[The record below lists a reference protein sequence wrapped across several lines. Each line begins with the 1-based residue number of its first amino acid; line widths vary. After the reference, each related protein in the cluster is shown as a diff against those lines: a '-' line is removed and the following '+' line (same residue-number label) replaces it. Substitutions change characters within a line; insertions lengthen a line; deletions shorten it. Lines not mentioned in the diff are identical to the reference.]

1 MSMNYI
7 RVILFLAIILT
18 IIYTAG
24 YVNYAVLKVYYNTQ
38 YWWKYFKYTYIIIA
52 GITPLLLIGA
62 RILEQRFDLQRLAGF
77 DTFFGALLGLLLNM
91 FVISCI
97 IGIMLLLLKICS
109 LQIPVFVISG
119 LYIFVIVITM
129 YGIGNAF
136 RIKEVTYTIDTVPSL
151 AGKKVILFSDTHAGS
166 IYSSKTINKVVN
178 LINKENPN
186 FVLFAG
192 DAVDGPKINYEE
204 TFKGLA
210 LSSSPIFYTPGNHEY
225 INEESEKVIETISN
239 YTTLLRDNSTVF
251 ENHIILGIDYKPTY
265 TEEFA
270 INKINE
276 AQKIHGNKPVIVIL
290 HDPKYADIFMKNG
303 ASLVVSG
310 HTHRG
315 QTFPISLIVKRIYKD
330 KAHGVY
336 TRFNKTGITT
346 SGVGLALVPMR
357 IGTNSEIVILHFK

>member
-1 MSMNYI
+1 MNYI

-24 YVNYAVLKVYYNTQ
+24 YINYAVLKTYFSAYS
-38 YWWKYFKYTYIIIA
+38 WWKYFKYTYVIVA
-52 GITPLLLIGA
+52 SITPLLLIGA

-77 DTFFGALLGLLLNM
+77 DTFFGAMLGLLLNM
-91 FVISCI
+91 FVISCV
-97 IGIMLLLLKICS
+97 IGIALLLLKIFS
-109 LQIPVFVISG
+109 LQIPVFVIGG
-119 LYIFVIVITM
+119 LYIFVIVITL
-129 YGIGNAF
+129 YGISSAF

-151 AGKKVILFSDTHAGS
+151 AGKKIILFSDTHAGS

-178 LINKENPN
+178 KINQEKPD
-186 FVLFAG
+186 FALFAG
-192 DAVDGPKINYEE
+192 DAIDGPKINYEE

-210 LSSSPIFYTPGNHEY
+210 LSSSPVFYTPGNHEY
-225 INEESEKVIETISN
+225 INEESEKVIKTIGG

-251 ENHIILGIDYKPTY
+251 EKHIILGIDYKSTY
-265 TEEFA
+265 SEDFA

-276 AQKIHGNKPVIVIL
+276 AKNIHGDKPVIVIL
-290 HDPKYADIFMKNG
+290 HDPKYSDLFMKHG

-315 QTFPISLIVKRIYKD
+315 QVFPINLIVKRIYKD
-330 KAHGVY
+330 KTHGVY
-336 TRFNKTGITT
+336 TRFGNTGITT